1 MQDGAAQ
8 YRRWIAKGRVLFKPH
23 ELLETARGSPAAGAA
38 VLTGGQWRGPM
49 RQTLWHRI
57 GLARRPFAR
66 QLAGA
71 AAPFDLAE
79 DIGSAQWFRG
89 LATLAVLC
97 GAAIAFWP
105 DFSVRPG
112 TTAMPLDARSREGF
126 RVQVI
131 QPLALGANAARRI
144 VPGPAVVPIAGVPE
158 RPQITLTLTLGQGDS
173 FARMLER
180 GGALAGDAAQAER
193 LVSGAL
199 GSEILAPGTRIAAVL
214 GPRADSAA
222 ARPIERLA
230 LRARFDLDLA
240 IARSDAGLTLQ
251 RRAIAVDATP
261 LRIRGTVGTSLYRSA
276 RASGAPIE
284 AIQQYLQTLDQ
295 HLSLDTAIEPGD
307 TFDIVVA
314 YRRSAGGEAQ
324 VGELLFAGLE
334 QGGKPKAQ
342 LLRWGRE
349 GQFYE
354 ASGMGAQRT
363 GLIMPVVGHIT
374 STFGAR
380 RHPILGYTRM
390 HAGVDF
396 GAAYGSPIYAVGDG
410 TVNFAGWHGGHG
422 NYVRLDHGGGYATG
436 YGHMSRLAV
445 ANGTRVRAGQVIGYV
460 GSTGLSTGPHLHYE
474 LYRGGVPVNPLT
486 VRFTVS
492 NQVDSGELA
501 AFRARI
507 AQLKALKA
515 GVALA
520 SLAPREAVAVISPL
534 N

>member
-1 MQDGAAQ
+1 MFKPHRLLEASRGGAALGTGAAVMAGPQWRGAAQ
-8 YRRWIAKGRVLFKPH
+8 PARPRHPLFK
-23 ELLETARGSPAAGAA
+23 R
-38 VLTGGQWRGPM
+38 
-49 RQTLWHRI
+49 
-57 GLARRPFAR
+57 
-66 QLAGA
+66 LAGINWSC
-71 AAPFDLAE
+71 DLAE
-79 DIGSAQWFRG
+79 DIGSAEWFRG
-89 LATLAVLC
+89 LATLILLC
-97 GAAIAFWP
+97 GAALAFWP
-105 DFSVRPG
+105 DFSVRPAPP
-112 TTAMPLDARSREGF
+112 AMVLDSATRDEFRS
-126 RVQVI
+126 QLI
-131 QPLALGANAARRI
+131 QPLARGAVSGRH
-144 VPGPAVVPIAGVPE
+144 VGPGAAVVPIAGMPE
-158 RPQITLTLTLGQGDS
+158 RPRIALTLTLGQNDS
-173 FARMLER
+173 LARMLER
-180 GGALAGDAAQAER
+180 GGALPGDAGAAER
-193 LVSGAL
+193 LVNGAL
-199 GSEILAPGTRIAAVL
+199 GGEGLAPGTRIEAVL
-214 GPRADSAA
+214 GARGAGP
-222 ARPIERLA
+222 ARPVERLA

-240 IARSDAGLTLQ
+240 VTRGAAGLTLE
-251 RRAIAVDATP
+251 RRAIAVDTTP
-261 LRIRGTVGTSLYRSA
+261 LRIRGTVGTSLYRAA

-307 TFDIVVA
+307 TFDIIVA

-334 QGGKPKAQ
+334 QGGRPKAQ

-363 GLIMPVVGHIT
+363 GLIMPVVGRIT

-436 YGHMSRLAV
+436 YGHMSRIAV
-445 ANGTRVRAGQVIGYV
+445 ASGTRVRAGQVIGYV

-474 LYRGGVPVNPLT
+474 LYRGGAPVNPLT

-492 NQVDSGELA
+492 NQVDAGELA

-507 AQLKALKA
+507 AQLKGLKA
-515 GVALA
+515 GAGLA
-520 SLAPREAVAVISPL
+520 SLAPRQAMVTLPGGVGGAAI